1 MCPYMMCLIIQYLKR
16 AIGIL
21 KDKILIVLA
30 IYTIGLLLGLLLY
43 FLRFLNWVYAGW
55 GIKVQHWERFPKR
68 QKRVLVVS
76 NHPSLLEVVLV
87 PALFFRDYILHP
99 FDFSPWNIPDKK
111 NYFDRWYWAWAKI
124 RLVPIDRE
132 NNREAFKAL
141 RLIKKILNLGNIV
154 ILFPEGGRTFKG
166 EEFFYSEK
174 GRKIRKLKAGVG
186 WLVLKTNP
194 LIVPV
199 WIDGAEK
206 VLPNKPDK
214 LYHCLPNFCNC
225 VTVKIGK
232 PINIQGKNKEE
243 ITQEIVLS
251 LLKLADEEE

>member
-1 MCPYMMCLIIQYLKR
+1 MKEIDSR
-16 AIGIL
+16 
-21 KDKILIVLA
+21 KDKILLVLA

-55 GIKVQHWERFPKR
+55 GIKVQHWDRFPKR
-68 QKRVLVVS
+68 QKKVLVVS

-87 PALFFRDYILHP
+87 PALFSRDYIVHP
-99 FDFSPWNIPDKK
+99 FDFSPWNVPDKK
-111 NYFDRWYWAWAKI
+111 NYFDNWYWWAWAKV
-124 RLVPIDRE
+124 RLVPIDRT

-141 RLIKKILNLGNIV
+141 RRVKEILNLGGIV
-154 ILFPEGGRTFKG
+154 ILYPEGGRTFKG
-166 EEFFYSEK
+166 KSFFYSEK
-174 GRKIRKLKAGVG
+174 GERIRQLKAGVG

-194 LIVPV
+194 LIIPV

-214 LYHCLPNFCNC
+214 LYYCLPNFSNC
-225 VTVKIGK
+225 ITVRIGK
-232 PINIQGKNKEE
+232 PINIQGNDKEE
-243 ITQEIVLS
+243 ITQEIALS

>member
-1 MCPYMMCLIIQYLKR
+1 MKEIDSR
-16 AIGIL
+16 
-21 KDKILIVLA
+21 KDKILIVLTM
-30 IYTIGLLLGLLLY
+30 YTMGLLLGLLLY
-43 FLRFLNWVYAGW
+43 FLRSLNWIYAGW

-68 QKRVLVVS
+68 QKKVLVVS

-99 FDFSPWNIPDKK
+99 FAFSPWNVPDKK
-111 NYFDRWYWAWAKI
+111 NYFDNWHWLTWAKI

-141 RLIKKILNLGNIV
+141 KRIKEILNLGGIV
-154 ILFPEGGRTFKG
+154 VLFPEGGRTFKG
-166 EEFFYSEK
+166 KTFFTSDK
-174 GRKIRKLKAGVG
+174 GKKLRILKAGVG

-194 LIVPV
+194 LIIPI

-214 LYHCLPNFCNC
+214 LYHCLPNFFNC
-225 VTVKIGK
+225 VTVKIGE
-232 PINIQGKNKEE
+232 PIHIEGENKEE
-243 ITQEIVLS
+243 ITQEIALS